1 MTMTEQEKIIS
12 QFCIAA
18 QEYCN
23 DLREEYDIGA
33 YDSYF
38 MDSIEN
44 CIEKIHRMVNPDFDK
59 ICEQVEA
66 FEGEEREDDE

>member
-1 MTMTEQEKIIS
+1 MTEQEKAIS

-23 DLREEYDIGA
+23 NLREEYDIGA
-33 YDSYF
+33 YDY

-44 CIEKIHRMVNPDFDK
+44 CIEKIHRIVNPDFNE
-59 ICEQVEA
+59 ICEDVET
-66 FEGEEREDDE
+66 FEREQENDE